1 MEEKAKMGERV
12 GAYWKQQHSDI
23 IRNEKANV
31 EVDNRTS
38 IQVEGMVDKRTKEL
52 ELQHRAEGNW
62 FQPEVGEQPT
72 YFQSRMVWDV
82 TKGEEQMSPTTDH
95 QMVWDLTSNCYQEL
109 PVQQAS
115 PYLPAYHQ
123 LYPCPPP
130 EQLED
135 SVTLAPTALP
145 LVNLFGG
152 VFMEFVDTLY
162 TSTLVQYVC
171 ERTAP
176 SEHRMA
182 AEVLARSNLNPNAKE
197 FNPSQDLSPQGEK
210 LFVGGIK
217 GRTEGEEGE
226 VYSEEDVKLK
236 EELKVRCSS
245 ANDPEG
251 DVKSSSQV
259 EIHTVP
265 LEAPCDNSA
274 CDIAFEGEEEY
285 EETEVMGEGVEEQEN
300 KIRKSEDGHCEET
313 VWGNEEVN
321 DASKEEHEECVRTN
335 EGSEEED
342 DANEESETEDDAN
355 EESGGTDCE
364 ERGEADYEESDDWW
378 DSDEEPC
385 TPSQQIDPAEFED
398 LFCCPLSLT
407 SLHPTK
413 QTASSSSSSSSTTS
427 TFNGHSSSPPPPSPS
442 PPSSFTSV
450 ATISLAAAAPTK
462 ADTRLEIVNRAFN
475 EKYSTATRE
484 DQEGGKSKSAK
495 VHFSDE
501 ATWQV
506 IEEPE
511 ELADDLCE
519 ARCSDLEQRRADRE
533 RMERLLGPV
542 LTAVHRRRMYCK
554 IYGELEEERCVQAN
568 LEERQDQSNLEEEYQ
583 DNLEEEQQ
591 VQEDLEE
598 EL

>member
-1 MEEKAKMGERV
+1 
-12 GAYWKQQHSDI
+12 
-23 IRNEKANV
+23 
-31 EVDNRTS
+31 
-38 IQVEGMVDKRTKEL
+38 
-52 ELQHRAEGNW
+52 
-62 FQPEVGEQPT
+62 
-72 YFQSRMVWDV
+72 
-82 TKGEEQMSPTTDH
+82 
-95 QMVWDLTSNCYQEL
+95 MVWDLTSNCYQEL

-123 LYPCPPP
+123 LYPCPPA

-135 SVTLAPTALP
+135 TQITLAPTALP

-197 FNPSQDLSPQGEK
+197 FNPSQDLSPQ
-210 LFVGGIK
+210 
-217 GRTEGEEGE
+217 
-226 VYSEEDVKLK
+226 
-236 EELKVRCSS
+236 ELKVRCSS

-251 DVKSSSQV
+251 DVKSSSQI

-274 CDIAFEGEEEY
+274 CDIAFEKCGEKKEESGKGLGEEEEEEEEGEGRELEEGHCEEIARGNENDSSKEEY
-285 EETEVMGEGVEEQEN
+285 EESV
-300 KIRKSEDGHCEET
+300 RA
-313 VWGNEEVN
+313 NERI
-321 DASKEEHEECVRTN
+321 AKA
-335 EGSEEED
+335 D
-342 DANEESETEDDAN
+342 DTNEESLEADD
-355 EESGGTDCE
+355 
-364 ERGEADYEESDDWW
+364 ERGGEADGDEESEDWW

-385 TPSQQIDPAEFED
+385 TPSQEIDPAEFED
-398 LFCCPLSLT
+398 LFSCPLSLT

-413 QTASSSSSSSSTTS
+413 QTTPSGSTT
-427 TFNGHSSSPPPPSPS
+427 NSSSPS
-442 PPSSFTSV
+442 PPSSSPTSFTSV

-475 EKYSTATRE
+475 EKYSTGIAA
-484 DQEGGKSKSAK
+484 KSKPAK
-495 VHFSDE
+495 VHFSEE

-511 ELADDLCE
+511 ELAEDLCE

-554 IYGELEEERCVQAN
+554 IYGDLEEETWRGDLEEER
-568 LEERQDQSNLEEEYQ
+568 R
-583 DNLEEEQQ
+583 
-591 VQEDLEE
+591 
-598 EL
+598 

>member
-1 MEEKAKMGERV
+1 
-12 GAYWKQQHSDI
+12 
-23 IRNEKANV
+23 
-31 EVDNRTS
+31 
-38 IQVEGMVDKRTKEL
+38 
-52 ELQHRAEGNW
+52 
-62 FQPEVGEQPT
+62 
-72 YFQSRMVWDV
+72 
-82 TKGEEQMSPTTDH
+82 MSPTTDH

-123 LYPCPPP
+123 LYPCPPT

-135 SVTLAPTALP
+135 TQITLAPTALP

-197 FNPSQDLSPQGEK
+197 FNPSQDLSPQ
-210 LFVGGIK
+210 
-217 GRTEGEEGE
+217 
-226 VYSEEDVKLK
+226 
-236 EELKVRCSS
+236 ELKVRCSS

-251 DVKSSSQV
+251 DVKNSSHI

-385 TPSQQIDPAEFED
+385 TPSQQIDPSEFEVSYI
-398 LFCCPLSLT
+398 CICICT
-407 SLHPTK
+407 CNLHIKPINSRRK
-413 QTASSSSSSSSTTS
+413 MM
-427 TFNGHSSSPPPPSPS
+427 
-442 PPSSFTSV
+442 
-450 ATISLAAAAPTK
+450 K
-462 ADTRLEIVNRAFN
+462 
-475 EKYSTATRE
+475 
-484 DQEGGKSKSAK
+484 
-495 VHFSDE
+495 HFSF
-501 ATWQV
+501 
-506 IEEPE
+506 I
-511 ELADDLCE
+511 
-519 ARCSDLEQRRADRE
+519 CSV
-533 RMERLLGPV
+533 RLKG
-542 LTAVHRRRMYCK
+542 TAFHKLM
-554 IYGELEEERCVQAN
+554 Q
-568 LEERQDQSNLEEEYQ
+568 
-583 DNLEEEQQ
+583 
-591 VQEDLEE
+591 
-598 EL
+598 

>member
-1 MEEKAKMGERV
+1 MGESV

-31 EVDNRTS
+31 ELDGTS
-38 IQVEGMVDKRTKEL
+38 SMEGKVNKRTKAL

-82 TKGEEQMSPTTDH
+82 TKGEEQMETNH

-123 LYPCPPP
+123 LYPCPPA

-135 SVTLAPTALP
+135 TQITLAPTALP

-197 FNPSQDLSPQGEK
+197 FNPSQDLSPQ
-210 LFVGGIK
+210 
-217 GRTEGEEGE
+217 
-226 VYSEEDVKLK
+226 
-236 EELKVRCSS
+236 ELNVRCSS

-251 DVKSSSQV
+251 DVKSSSLV

-274 CDIAFEGEEEY
+274 CDIVFEGEEEY
-285 EETEVMGEGVEEQEN
+285 EETKVMREGVEEQED
-300 KIRKSEDGHCEET
+300 KIREFEDGHCEET
-313 VWGNEEVN
+313 VGGNEEVN

-342 DANEESETEDDAN
+342 DANDESETEDDAH
-355 EESGGTDCE
+355 D

-385 TPSQQIDPAEFED
+385 TPSQQIDPSEFEVSYICICICICN
-398 LFCCPLSLT
+398 LNTKPMNFREKMMNHFLLICCVCL
-407 SLHPTK
+407 K
-413 QTASSSSSSSSTTS
+413 CTA
-427 TFNGHSSSPPPPSPS
+427 FH
-442 PPSSFTSV
+442 
-450 ATISLAAAAPTK
+450 
-462 ADTRLEIVNRAFN
+462 RLM
-475 EKYSTATRE
+475 
-484 DQEGGKSKSAK
+484 Q
-495 VHFSDE
+495 
-501 ATWQV
+501 
-506 IEEPE
+506 
-511 ELADDLCE
+511 
-519 ARCSDLEQRRADRE
+519 
-533 RMERLLGPV
+533 
-542 LTAVHRRRMYCK
+542 
-554 IYGELEEERCVQAN
+554 
-568 LEERQDQSNLEEEYQ
+568 
-583 DNLEEEQQ
+583 
-591 VQEDLEE
+591 
-598 EL
+598 